1 MLRTTTDL
9 VMAKQSPAELPRLF
23 RGLGL
28 VEPRLGRILMLHV
41 WVKVQL
47 VESLEQRRTSTNET
61 KHFAYEAVS
70 VVRNIKFDNPGS
82 FSLITFMCLWR
93 G

>member
-1 MLRTTTDL
+1 
-9 VMAKQSPAELPRLF
+9 MAKQGPAELPRLF

-28 VEPRLGRILMLHV
+28 VEPRLGCILVLHV

-61 KHFAYEAVS
+61 L
-70 VVRNIKFDNPGS
+70 VRLS
-82 FSLITFMCLWR
+82 MW
-93 G
+93 